1 MVKTKISET
10 GIKFIKEWEG
20 LWLDTYIDCVGVLTI
35 GYGHTKGV
43 YRGQHITEE
52 QATELLKQDIAEVER
67 CLNNMNINLN
77 QHQFD
82 ALCSFGFNVGTGA
95 FSTNYNVGKALR
107 EHDFDLL
114 CNSMLSW
121 CHGNNNEVIT
131 VLLNRRK
138 AEVKLFKTG
147 EQNFEQIYKPITN
160 SKECYFVS
168 VKKFKN
174 GNSTEKIWTS
184 NEHINQVGTLNKGE
198 ECDCLGIH
206 NGHAIVKYVGSHNY
220 DKVGFTTCHVQEQG
234 GIIVP
239 ID

>member
-1 MVKTKISET
+1 MVKTKISEE

-20 LWLDTYIDCVGVLTI
+20 LWLSAYTDCVGVLTI

-43 YRGQHITEE
+43 YQGQHITEE
-52 QATELLKQDIAEVER
+52 QATELLRQDIAEVER
-67 CLNNMNINLN
+67 CLNNLN
-77 QHQFD
+77 VSLTQNQFD

-95 FSTNYNVGKALR
+95 FSTNFNVGKALR
-107 EHDFDLL
+107 QHDFDLL

-121 CHGNNNEVIT
+121 CHGNNNEVIPG
-131 VLLNRRK
+131 LLNRRK

-147 EQNFEQIYKPITN
+147 QENCKAENSKTN
-160 SKECYFVS
+160 TKECYYVS

-174 GNSTEKIWTS
+174 GNSIEKIWTS
-184 NEHINQVGTLNKGE
+184 NEHVNQVGSLSKGE
-198 ECDCLGIH
+198 VCDCLGIH

-220 DKVGFTTCHVQEQG
+220 DKVGFTNCHVEEKG

>member
-1 MVKTKISET
+1 MVKTKISEE

-20 LWLDTYIDCVGVLTI
+20 LWLSTYSDCVGVLTI

-52 QATELLKQDIAEVER
+52 QATSFLKEDIAEVER
-67 CLNNMNINLN
+67 CLNNLNINLN

-95 FSTNYNVGKALR
+95 FNTNYNVGKALR
-107 EHDFDLL
+107 EQDYDLL

-131 VLLNRRK
+131 GLLNRRK
-138 AEVKLFKTG
+138 AEVNLFKTG
-147 EQNFEQIYKPITN
+147 TENCKADNPTTN
-160 SKECYFVS
+160 SKECYYVS

-174 GNSTEKIWTS
+174 GSSEEKIWTS
-184 NEHINQVGTLNKGE
+184 NEHTNQVGTLNTGE
-198 ECDCLGIH
+198 VCECLGIH
-206 NGHAIVKYVGSHNY
+206 NGHAIVKYVGSNNY
-220 DKVGFTTCHVQEQG
+220 DKVGFTTCHVEEQN

>member
-1 MVKTKISET
+1 MVKTKISEA

-20 LWLDTYIDCVGVLTI
+20 LWLDTYSDCVGVLTI

-52 QATELLKQDIAEVER
+52 QATYFLKQDIAEVER
-67 CLNNMNINLN
+67 CLNNININLTQN
-77 QHQFD
+77 QFD

-95 FSTNYNVGKALR
+95 FSTNFNVGKALR
-107 EHDFDLL
+107 EKDFDLL

-121 CHGNNNEVIT
+121 CHGNNNDVIT
-131 VLLNRRK
+131 GLLNRRK

-147 EQNFEQIYKPITN
+147 TENCKADKPITN
-160 SKECYFVS
+160 SKECYYVS

-174 GNSTEKIWTS
+174 GKTSEIIWT
-184 NEHINQVGTLNKGE
+184 NNLHETRVGYLEPFE
-198 ECDCLGIH
+198 ECKCLGIH
-206 NGHAIVKYVGSHNY
+206 ESGHAIVLYTGSNNY
-220 DKVGFTTCHVQEQG
+220 DKVGFTTCHVQEQN

>member
-1 MVKTKISET
+1 MIKTKISEA
-10 GIKFIKEWEG
+10 GIKFIKEFEG
-20 LWLDTYIDCVGVLTI
+20 LWLDTYTDCVGVLTI

-43 YRGQHITEE
+43 YQGQHITEQE
-52 QATELLKQDIAEVER
+52 ATELLKQDIEEVER

-107 EHDFDLL
+107 EQDFDLL

-131 VLLNRRK
+131 GLLNRRK

-147 EQNFEQIYKPITN
+147 QGNSKVDKPADT
-160 SKECYFVS
+160 KECYFMS

-174 GNSTEKIWTS
+174 GSTDEKIWTS
-184 NEHINQVGTLNKGE
+184 NEHVNQVGSLSKGE
-198 ECDCLGIH
+198 VCDCLGIH

-220 DKVGFTTCHVQEQG
+220 DKVGFTTCHVQEQN

>member
-1 MVKTKISET
+1 MVKTKISEA

-20 LWLDTYIDCVGVLTI
+20 LWLDSYTDCVGVLTI
-35 GYGHTKGV
+35 GYGPTKGV
-43 YRGQHITEE
+43 YQGQHITEE
-52 QATELLKQDIAEVER
+52 QATELLRQDIEEVER
-67 CLNNMNINLN
+67 CLNNININLT

-95 FSTNYNVGKALR
+95 FSINYNVGKALR
-107 EHDFDLL
+107 EKDFELL

-131 VLLNRRK
+131 GLLNRRK

-147 EQNFEQIYKPITN
+147 QENYKADNSKTN
-160 SKECYFVS
+160 IKECYFVS

-174 GNSTEKIWTS
+174 GSTEEKIWTS
-184 NEHINQVGTLNKGE
+184 NEHTNQVGTLEEGE
-198 ECDCLGIH
+198 MCDCLGIH
-206 NGHAIVKYVGSHNY
+206 NVHAIVKYVGSNNF
-220 DKVGFTTCHVQEQG
+220 DKVGFTNCHVQEKN

>member
-1 MVKTKISET
+1 MIKTKISEA
-10 GIKFIKEWEG
+10 GIKFIKQWEG
-20 LWLDTYIDCVGVLTI
+20 LWLESYIDCVGVLTI

-43 YRGQHITEE
+43 YQGQRITEQE
-52 QATELLKQDIAEVER
+52 ATELLKQDIEEVER
-67 CLNNMNINLN
+67 CLNNININLTQN
-77 QHQFD
+77 QFD

-107 EHDFDLL
+107 EKDFDLL

-131 VLLNRRK
+131 GLLNRRK

-147 EQNFEQIYKPITN
+147 QENCKADTPTDR
-160 SKECYFVS
+160 KECYFVS

-174 GNSTEKIWTS
+174 GKTSEIIWT
-184 NEHINQVGTLNKGE
+184 NNLHENRVGHLDPFE
-198 ECDCLGIH
+198 ECKCLGIH
-206 NGHAIVKYVGSHNY
+206 ESGHAIVLYTCSNNY

>member
-1 MVKTKISET
+1 MIKTKISEA
-10 GIKFIKEWEG
+10 GIKFIKEFEG
-20 LWLDTYIDCVGVLTI
+20 LWLETYTDCVGVLTI

-43 YRGQHITEE
+43 FKGQHITEQE
-52 QATELLKQDIAEVER
+52 ATELLQQDIAEVER
-67 CLNNMNINLN
+67 CLNNININLTQN
-77 QHQFD
+77 QFD

-107 EHDFDLL
+107 EQDFDLL

-121 CHGNNNEVIT
+121 CHGNNNEVIPG
-131 VLLNRRK
+131 LLNRRK

-147 EQNFEQIYKPITN
+147 QGNCKADKPTDM
-160 SKECYFVS
+160 KECYYVS

-174 GNSTEKIWTS
+174 GNSIEKIWTS
-184 NEHINQVGTLNKGE
+184 NEHVNQVGTLDKGE
-198 ECDCLGIH
+198 ICDCLGIH

-220 DKVGFTTCHVQEQG
+220 DKVGFTNCHVQEKNG
-234 GIIVP
+234 VIVP

>member
-1 MVKTKISET
+1 MIKTKISEA
-10 GIKFIKEWEG
+10 GIKFIKDFEG
-20 LWLDTYIDCVGVLTI
+20 LWLETYTDCVGVLTI

-43 YRGQHITEE
+43 YQGQRITEQE
-52 QATELLKQDIAEVER
+52 ATELLKQDIAEVER
-67 CLNNMNINLN
+67 CLNNININLT

-107 EHDFDLL
+107 EKDFDLL

-121 CHGNNNEVIT
+121 CHGNNNEVIPG
-131 VLLNRRK
+131 LLNRRK
-138 AEVKLFKTG
+138 AEVNLFKTG
-147 EQNFEQIYKPITN
+147 QGNSKTDKPTDR
-160 SKECYFVS
+160 KECYFVS

-174 GNSTEKIWTS
+174 GNTEEKIWTS
-184 NEHINQVGTLNKGE
+184 NEHVNQVGTLNKGE
-198 ECDCLGIH
+198 VCDCLGIH

-220 DKVGFTTCHVQEQG
+220 DKVGFTNCHVQEQNG
-234 GIIVP
+234 VIVP

>member
-1 MVKTKISET
+1 MVKTKISEA

-20 LWLDTYIDCVGVLTI
+20 LWLVSYIDCVGVLTI

-43 YRGQHITEE
+43 YQGQHITEQE
-52 QATELLKQDIAEVER
+52 ATELLKQDIAEVER
-67 CLNNMNINLN
+67 CLNNLN
-77 QHQFD
+77 VTLTQNQFD
-82 ALCSFGFNVGTGA
+82 ALCSFGFNVGIGA
-95 FSTNYNVGKALR
+95 FNTNYNVGKALR
-107 EHDFDLL
+107 EQDFDLL

-131 VLLNRRK
+131 GLLNRRK

-147 EQNFEQIYKPITN
+147 QENCKADKPTN
-160 SKECYFVS
+160 TKECYYVS

-174 GNSTEKIWTS
+174 GSSEEKIWTS

-206 NGHAIVKYVGSHNY
+206 NGHAIVKYVGSNNY
-220 DKVGFTTCHVQEQG
+220 DKVGFTTCHVEERN

>member
-1 MVKTKISET
+1 MIKTKISEA
-10 GIKFIKEWEG
+10 GIKFIKEFEG
-20 LWLDTYIDCVGVLTI
+20 LWLDTYSDCVGVLTI

-52 QATELLKQDIAEVER
+52 QATELLRQDIAEVER
-67 CLNNMNINLN
+67 CLNNININLT

-95 FSTNYNVGKALR
+95 FNTNYNVGKALR
-107 EHDFDLL
+107 EKDFDLL

-121 CHGNNNEVIT
+121 CHGNNNEVIPG
-131 VLLNRRK
+131 LLNRRK

-147 EQNFEQIYKPITN
+147 QENCKAENSKTN
-160 SKECYFVS
+160 IKECYFVS

-174 GNSTEKIWTS
+174 GNSIEKIWTS
-184 NEHINQVGTLNKGE
+184 NEHVNQVGTLSKGE
-198 ECDCLGIH
+198 QCDCLGIH
-206 NGHAIVKYVGSHNY
+206 NGHAIVKYVGSNNY
-220 DKVGFTTCHVQEQG
+220 DKVGFTSCHVQEQN